1 MSHDGWVVHESLVNN
16 WRANKWLVVD
26 NSLVMSK
33 WYDVVDDGL
42 LVFMDVDVGASI
54 LVDKGSIVVH
64 WLVVMLGVV
73 HGLSMGLNFF
83 ALDIHVGT
91 LTVRDFVMDM
101 CCGVMSLVWLVF
113 LLEGS
118 VVAVASKTSIGMVVR
133 GLVAT
138 SSVMRGKLPVVV
150 SVVMSVCTGAVFT
163 VSSSVVLMA
172 EG

>member
-1 MSHDGWVVHESLVNN
+1 MSHDGWVVHESLV
-16 WRANKWLVVD
+16 NKWLVVD

-91 LTVRDFVMDM
+91 LTVRDLVMDM

-118 VVAVASKTSIGMVVR
+118 VVAVASIASIGMVV
-133 GLVAT
+133 
-138 SSVMRGKLPVVV
+138 
-150 SVVMSVCTGAVFT
+150 
-163 VSSSVVLMA
+163 
-172 EG
+172 

>member
-1 MSHDGWVVHESLVNN
+1 MSHDGWVVHESLV
-16 WRANKWLVVD
+16 NKWLVVD

-54 LVDKGSIVVH
+54 LVDERSIVVH

-73 HGLSMGLNFF
+73 HSLSMGLNFF
-83 ALDIHVGT
+83 ALDIHVGA
-91 LTVRDFVMDM
+91 LTVRDLVMDM

-118 VVAVASKTSIGMVVR
+118 VVAVASIASIGMVV
-133 GLVAT
+133 
-138 SSVMRGKLPVVV
+138 
-150 SVVMSVCTGAVFT
+150 
-163 VSSSVVLMA
+163 
-172 EG
+172 

>member
-1 MSHDGWVVHESLVNN
+1 MNK

-54 LVDKGSIVVH
+54 LVDERSIVVH

-73 HGLSMGLNFF
+73 HSLSMGLNFF
-83 ALDIHVGT
+83 ALDIHVGA
-91 LTVRDFVMDM
+91 LTVRDLVMDM

-118 VVAVASKTSIGMVVR
+118 VVAVASIASIGMVV
-133 GLVAT
+133 
-138 SSVMRGKLPVVV
+138 
-150 SVVMSVCTGAVFT
+150 
-163 VSSSVVLMA
+163 
-172 EG
+172 